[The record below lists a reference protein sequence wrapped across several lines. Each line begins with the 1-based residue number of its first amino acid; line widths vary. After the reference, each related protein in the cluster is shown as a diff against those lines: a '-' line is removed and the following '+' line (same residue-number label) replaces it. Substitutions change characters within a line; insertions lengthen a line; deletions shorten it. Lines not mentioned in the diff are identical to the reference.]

1 MGAVAGRLAEL
12 RGRHPEVLRVVMFVL
27 VGGSAFV
34 VDAGVLWVGVHVF
47 DFNPFVARMGSILL
61 AMVVGWWGHR
71 SITFAAPGAPSWREF
86 GGYVWLSAWVVAL
99 NYAVFAGCVW
109 AGMGPIL
116 AVGLASGVSMVAN
129 FCGMRW
135 GLFRALA

>member
-1 MGAVAGRLAEL
+1 MGEMADKLAEL
-12 RGRHPEVLRVVMFVL
+12 RGRHPEVLRVVRFVL

-47 DFNPFVARMGSILL
+47 DVHALVARFGSILL

-86 GGYVWLSAWVVAL
+86 GGYAWLSAWVVAL

-135 GLFRALA
+135 GLFKAAA

>member
-1 MGAVAGRLAEL
+1 MGGMIDKLAEL
-12 RGRHPEVLRVVMFVL
+12 RGRHPKLMRLFMFGL
-27 VGGSAFV
+27 VGRSAFA
-34 VDAGVLWVGVHVF
+34 VDVGILWGGVHIF
-47 DFNPFVARMGSILL
+47 EFNALFARIMSIGVALL
-61 AMVVGWWGHR
+61 VGWWGHR
-71 SITFAAPGAPSWREF
+71 SLTFAAQVPPSWREF

-109 AGMGPIL
+109 TGMGPIL

-135 GLFRALA
+135 GLFKAVA